1 MTDAVASAVPP
12 GVGAIVVGN
21 FPLSSG
27 QWIPPHS
34 HPQHQLAWTPRG
46 VLGVAVDDTY
56 WVLPPTRA
64 LWLPAGV
71 IHRTGATRDA
81 VLRSLYLEP
90 DRCSLDWKE
99 PTPVGVDGLLAHLIH
114 YLNRQDLPDDVRLR
128 AEAVVLDQLHPLPTL
143 PIEVPHP
150 ADERVCAVADALLAD
165 PADPR
170 SLDAHARAVGVSRR
184 TLTRLFVHDTGMSFD
199 RWRTHMRLRAAL
211 PLLAE
216 GRSVAWVAHAVG
228 YATPSA
234 FLAAFRRTVGTSPRR
249 YLNGDAV
256 LAASDTSALLPAE
269 EELGLRDEPGAR
281 PSMPPTR
288 PAR

>member
-1 MTDAVASAVPP
+1 MTEAVVGAVPP

-21 FPLSSG
+21 FPLSAG
-27 QWIPPHS
+27 EWIPPHS
-34 HPQHQLAWTPRG
+34 HPQHQLAWTRRG
-46 VLGVAVDDTY
+46 VLGVAVGDTY

-71 IHRTGATRDA
+71 VHRTGATRDA

-90 DRCSLDWKE
+90 DRCGLDWTE
-99 PTPVGVDGLLAHLIH
+99 PTPVGVDGLLAHLIA
-114 YLNRQDLPDDVRLR
+114 YLNREGLADDARLR
-128 AEAVVLDQLHPLPTL
+128 AEAVVLDLLRPLPIM
-143 PIEVPHP
+143 PIDVPHP
-150 ADERVCAVADALLAD
+150 VDERVCAVTDALLAD

-170 SLDAHARAVGVSRR
+170 SLEAHAGAAGVSRR

-199 RWRTHMRLRAAL
+199 RWRTHLRLRAAL

-216 GRSVAWVAHAVG
+216 GQPVSRVAHAVG

-249 YLNGDAV
+249 YLSGDAV
-256 LAASDTSALLPAE
+256 DAVFEGSTGDVSDTAV
-269 EELGLRDEPGAR
+269 PGGPR
-281 PSMPPTR
+281 
-288 PAR
+288 